1 MQTPLPS
8 RPAPRSAA
16 PHSPLTRTQQTRL
29 QRQVVEAGARLE
41 GWARN
46 PWRRL
51 ALQLIVL
58 LTGFVVGGGV
68 GAVCGALALIDH
80 LAALLC
86 VVALE
91 LAIRSRRWLLRRP
104 GDRLGLELLD
114 MARLGVLY
122 GLLLDGF
129 KLL

>member
-1 MQTPLPS
+1 MN
-8 RPAPRSAA
+8 
-16 PHSPLTRTQQTRL
+16 
-29 QRQVVEAGARLE
+29 AGARLE

-51 ALQLIVL
+51 ALLLIVL
-58 LTGFVVGGGV
+58 LAGFVVGGGV
-68 GAVCGALALIDH
+68 GTICGALSLIDH
-80 LAALLC
+80 LAALIC
-86 VVALE
+86 VLAVE
-91 LAIRSRRWLLRRP
+91 LAIRARRWLLRRR

-122 GLLLDGF
+122 GMLLDGF